1 MKTKIFTLIISLSA
15 ISASIVAQDDPQLL
29 LNKLESHDTTQF
41 VPQMKQD
48 TTGPSTNIASV
59 SSKSD
64 TTKIKFG
71 KKVLTVIDKGNNT
84 SVEITNID
92 KNNAGN
98 VDWDNE
104 FWNRR
109 HKKRFEPHWAGVE
122 LGVNGL
128 LSSSKSTS
136 LKGDAAI
143 MDLNSGKSINF
154 NLNFMEYAIPFAHQ
168 HMGIVTGMGMEVN
181 NFRLSNNISLMKND
195 AGVTVADSSYINNG
209 VNLTKSKLTMTYLTI
224 PLLMEFQV
232 PSGHSRFYISGGVIG
247 GVKLGSHTK
256 VVYQAGGQKQ
266 KDKNRDDYNLAT
278 LRYGFHAR
286 IGYRFINLYA
296 TYYPVALFEKDKGP
310 EVYPFNIGLVLLGF

>member
-1 MKTKIFTLIISLSA
+1 MKTKIVTLIISLVA
-15 ISASIVAQDDPQLL
+15 VTTCVVAQDNPQAT
-29 LNKLESHDTTQF
+29 LNRLEGKDTTLF
-41 VPQMKQD
+41 VPQNKHD
-48 TTGPSTNIASV
+48 TLDLSTNIATI

-84 SVEITNID
+84 SVEITTIGKD
-92 KNNAGN
+92 KDKN

-109 HKKRFEPHWAGVE
+109 HNKGFEPHWAGVE
-122 LGVNGL
+122 LGLNGL
-128 LSSSKSTS
+128 LSSSKSMS
-136 LKGDAAI
+136 LKGDDAI

-154 NLNFMEYAIPFAHQ
+154 NLNFLEYAVPFAHQ
-168 HMGIVTGMGMEVN
+168 HMGIVTGMGLEVN

-195 AGVTVADSSYINNG
+195 AGVTVADSSYINGG
-209 VNLTKSKLTMTYLTI
+209 VNLAKSKLTATYLNI
-224 PLLMEFQV
+224 PLLLEFQV
-232 PSGHSRFYISGGVIG
+232 PSGKDKFYISGGVIG

-266 KDKNRDDYNLAT
+266 KDKNRNDYNLAT

-286 IGYRFINLYA
+286 IGYKFINLYA
-296 TYYPVALFEKDKGP
+296 TYYPVSLFEKDKGP